1 MSLLDA
7 RTPSVVHPP
16 APVNL
21 AEAGLT
27 LDLVVQLVVKTLHF
41 AGELTGSD
49 IAGRIGLNFPV
60 VEPAIDELIRQHHC
74 EIAPSPRVNRG
85 DSHHG

>member
-1 MSLLDA
+1 MSLLVDA
-7 RTPSVVHPP
+7 PTPSVVHPP
-16 APVNL
+16 APANL

-49 IAGRIGLNFPV
+49 IAADRNRVLRRGTGLTTLF
-60 VEPAIDELIRQHHC
+60 L
-74 EIAPSPRVNRG
+74 
-85 DSHHG
+85 